1 MKIKI
6 GTVTE
11 DIKRMSN
18 EIFKNSDTGR
28 ERISVELKNSRRS
41 VTEMNELLDQNFAGT
56 LILIDDEGIEETF
69 EGYELETIRKS
80 YDATGK
86 QITLGFKIPGDVEE
100 V

>member
-28 ERISVELKNSRRS
+28 ERISVELKNSKRS

-56 LILIDDEGIEETF
+56 LTLIDDEEVEESF
-69 EGYELETIRKS
+69 EGYELETIRKN
-80 YDATGK
+80 YDSSGK
-86 QITLGFKIPGDVEE
+86 QITLGFKIPGDTEE
-100 V
+100 A